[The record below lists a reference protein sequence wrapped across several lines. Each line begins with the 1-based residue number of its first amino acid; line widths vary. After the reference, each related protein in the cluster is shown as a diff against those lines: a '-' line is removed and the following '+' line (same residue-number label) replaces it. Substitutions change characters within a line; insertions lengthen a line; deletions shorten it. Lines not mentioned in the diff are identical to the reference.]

1 MPTQAEI
8 EEYQADVDEV
18 SALAVVA
25 VAGLV
30 LAAAEEEN
38 PGETLTASIPA
49 ALERYMAAS
58 ASLAVDWYRGLARTS
73 PRPVE
78 TTPGAPEP
86 IVGPTDRVALL
97 DAQDFDVRPADPP
110 PREQVES
117 SVRWAVYAPAPA
129 EEVTPVQAPEED
141 WLEVEP
147 PPRQSPVERPGSI
160 PDEPARP
167 DVDEEPLRARVTESG
182 ESTAR
187 ARAVSPTGND
197 APRAR
202 IIAAA
207 AGAPEVEGLVD
218 EADAEQLELIDRLT
232 GPVQRYVNDA
242 ARDTLSENADREG
255 MRWARHASANACAF
269 CRMLATRLAVFTSEE
284 AAAQVVGRGQDM
296 TLSERRARA
305 AGRTRRDRGRFM
317 AGGRRT
323 RGTRALGE
331 KYHDNCHCIPVP
343 VRAGDVYEP
352 PPYVAEWDQQY
363 IDATNETPGR
373 GRYGAIHTRAV
384 LAHMRAS
391 SRAQGGSGH

>member
-8 EEYQADVDEV
+8 EEYQADIDEV

-30 LAAAEEEN
+30 LAAAEEDD
-38 PGETLTASIPA
+38 PGETLTMAIPSV
-49 ALERYMAAS
+49 LERYMAAS

-117 SVRWAVYAPAPA
+117 SVRWAVYAPAAVAEETPA
-129 EEVTPVQAPEED
+129 EALDEEWLDVESPPRQAPER
-141 WLEVEP
+141 
-147 PPRQSPVERPGSI
+147 PRQA
-160 PDEPARP
+160 PDEPAER
-167 DVDEEPLRARVTESG
+167 DVDEEPPRARVIESRA
-182 ESTAR
+182 SADR
-187 ARAVSPTGND
+187 ARVVSPTSD

-207 AGAPEVEGLVD
+207 AGAPEVEDLID

-284 AAAQVVGRGQDM
+284 A
-296 TLSERRARA
+296 
-305 AGRTRRDRGRFM
+305 
-317 AGGRRT
+317 
-323 RGTRALGE
+323 
-331 KYHDNCHCIPVP
+331 
-343 VRAGDVYEP
+343 
-352 PPYVAEWDQQY
+352 
-363 IDATNETPGR
+363 
-373 GRYGAIHTRAV
+373 
-384 LAHMRAS
+384 
-391 SRAQGGSGH
+391 